1 MKMIVPS
8 ALPSSS
14 PPRPPSLQNKKIH
27 PEKNSLCFQ
36 KWNFLSLI
44 LKKFFYFLKGKL
56 FLYFWKWN
64 NALFSPRSK
73 NKKNPPPQE
82 NFLYFR
88 KQTGNKILF
97 QFLHAFQCMQ
107 VCCKILCLM
116 MQLIFFQISLYFF
129 NSFSSFIKK
138 DTHLVLSK
146 YLLYELIFGRNIHE
160 DLFFQH
166 LYSQ

>member
-14 PPRPPSLQNKKIH
+14 PPPQNNKSTPK
-27 PEKNSLCFQ
+27 
-36 KWNFLSLI
+36 KWNFLPLI
-44 LKKFFYFLKGKL
+44 LKKFLYFLKGKL

-64 NALFSPRSK
+64 HALFRPRSK

-88 KQTGNKILF
+88 RQTGNKILF
-97 QFLHAFQCMQ
+97 QFLYVFQCIQ

-116 MQLIFFQISLYFF
+116 MFLIFFQISLYFF

-138 DTHLVLSK
+138 DGHLVLSK
-146 YLLYELIFGRNIHE
+146 SLLYELIFGRNTHK